1 MYGVLIFFH
10 LLVAVLLILVVLIQ
24 QPQKGGL
31 GTIFG
36 GGESIFGGG
45 GAAPFMAK
53 ITSALAI
60 AFMLTS
66 LGLVLVG
73 ARRMRAVPM
82 GTSQINGEKN
92 KAKIAQMERTN
103 VRSGENIRFSVS
115 G

>member
-1 MYGVLIFFH
+1 MYAVLIFLH
-10 LLVAVLLILVVLIQ
+10 LLVAILLVLVVLIQ

-36 GGESIFGGG
+36 GGESIFGGS

-53 ITSALAI
+53 ITSALAV

-66 LGLVLVG
+66 LGLVLFS
-73 ARRMRAVPM
+73 ARRIRTATGIVHL
-82 GTSQINGEKN
+82 GTKSVNVVEI
-92 KAKIAQMERTN
+92 ERED
-103 VRSGENIRFSVS
+103 VRGSEHWRFSIL

>member
-1 MYGVLIFFH
+1 MYAVLIFLH
-10 LLVAVLLILVVLIQ
+10 LLVAILLVLVVLIQ

-53 ITSALAI
+53 VTSALAI
-60 AFMLTS
+60 AFMITS
-66 LGLVLVG
+66 LGLVLLS
-73 ARRMRAVPM
+73 ARRVRTTPSGAFLYESKRVNIV
-82 GTSQINGEKN
+82 QL
-92 KAKIAQMERTN
+92 ERDN
-103 VRSGENIRFSVS
+103 VRSNENCRFSIP

>member
-1 MYGVLIFFH
+1 MYGVLIFLH
-10 LLVAVLLILVVLIQ
+10 LLVAILLVLVVLIQ

-31 GTIFG
+31 GTIF

-53 ITSALAI
+53 ITSALAV

-73 ARRMRAVPM
+73 ARRIKVTGSRTLLQSNTEVIKV
-82 GTSQINGEKN
+82 TQL
-92 KAKIAQMERTN
+92 ERKD
-103 VRSGENIRFSVS
+103 VRSCENSWFSIS
-115 G
+115 C

>member
-1 MYGVLIFFH
+1 MYAVLIFLH
-10 LLVAVLLILVVLIQ
+10 LLVSILLVLVVLIQ

-53 ITSALAI
+53 ITSALAV

-66 LGLVLVG
+66 LGLVLLS
-73 ARRMRAVPM
+73 ARRSRSAPVPGGAMRSKV
-82 GTSQINGEKN
+82 
-92 KAKIAQMERTN
+92 KIVNVVQMERED
-103 VRSGENIRFSVS
+103 VRCSENWRFSVS

>member
-1 MYGVLIFFH
+1 MYAVLIFLH
-10 LLVAVLLILVVLIQ
+10 LLVAILLVLVVLIQ
-24 QPQKGGL
+24 QHQKGGL

-53 ITSALAI
+53 ITSALAV

-66 LGLVLVG
+66 LGLVLLS
-73 ARRMRAVPM
+73 ARRIQPRSS
-82 GTSQINGEKN
+82 TSLLRTRSVNVVE
-92 KAKIAQMERTN
+92 MERED
-103 VRSGENIRFSVS
+103 VRSCENWWFSIP

>member
-1 MYGVLIFFH
+1 MYAVLIFLH
-10 LLVAVLLILVVLIQ
+10 LLVSILLVLVVLIQ

-53 ITSALAI
+53 VTTALAV

-66 LGLVLVG
+66 LGLVLLS
-73 ARRMRAVPM
+73 ARRVRA
-82 GTSQINGEKN
+82 TSSGEFPPDFKKVKLVQLEKN
-92 KAKIAQMERTN
+92 D
-103 VRSGENIRFSVS
+103 VRSSKNCWVS
-115 G
+115 IPD

>member
-10 LLVAVLLILVVLIQ
+10 LLVSVLLVLVVLIQ

-31 GTIFG
+31 GTILG

-45 GAAPFMAK
+45 GAAPFMAR
-53 ITSALAI
+53 ITSALAV

-73 ARRMRAVPM
+73 ARRVRATPAR
-82 GTSQINGEKN
+82 TSV
-92 KAKIAQMERTN
+92 KAVGKAIQVTQLERKD
-103 VRSGENIRFSVS
+103 VRSCEDCRFSVS